1 MRRTIK
7 ESLLSVLIGIAI
19 VLVGCFSNITGI
31 YNGAWTTS
39 ILCFIAAYIAVRD
52 LDAEKSISKAIII
65 ALMIFIGTL
74 IIELPVRIS
83 NVEGQWGSAILV
95 PLRLISLVLGAL
107 YSNNS
112 KKVIRIG
119 LVVFGIVLLN
129 TVPYIWI
136 KFIYPSI

>member
-1 MRRTIK
+1 MNKLVR

-52 LDAEKSISKAIII
+52 LDVEKSIREAIII
-65 ALMIFIGTL
+65 ALMVFIGTL

-83 NVEGQWGSAILV
+83 NVEGQWASAILV
-95 PLRLISLVLGAL
+95 PLRLISLVFGGIWAL
-107 YSNNS
+107 NC
-112 KKVIRIG
+112 KKILRLSLIIIG
-119 LVVFGIVLLN
+119 IIILN
-129 TVPYIWI
+129 IVPYYWL
-136 KFIYPSI
+136 KLL